1 MKINTHYK
9 ITLIF
14 TCITAL
20 LLSLGYFSLSD
31 NLKTYTNQNIKANLK
46 KQTALAKFALESNV
60 KNPAD
65 LDTFDT
71 IADRISRDLKLRVTI
86 IALDGRVL
94 GDSEFNHE
102 ALQQL
107 ENHLMRP
114 EIQEAMRNPFGENQR
129 FSTSINKNMRYTATL
144 FGNAQFEGVIR
155 LGIPLSEIRI
165 ISKQFRNTI
174 AISLFGIFMLAIF
187 INYFASV
194 FISKP
199 IKTMSKVAKRIS
211 AGDFS
216 KINTFALDGE
226 IKDLG
231 ESFNTMSTQLQ
242 SRLQEMELGRSRLEA
257 VLLGM
262 QEGVLVV
269 DAKGSIVLMNQA
281 LRGFFHIQKEGTG
294 KNVIEVI
301 RNIEIQTII
310 EDALKNKHHLEAY
323 PVTLLSPEERN
334 LSIFARPIL
343 RDNQQEGAI
352 LVFHD
357 LTNVQRLEKIRQDFV
372 ANVSHELKTPIAN
385 IKGYA
390 ETLLSGALEDKTHA
404 KDFLSIVYNESER
417 LARLIDDLLNLSKI
431 ESGKLTMNLK
441 ATALPPIIHKVVSSM
456 KMQAERKS
464 ITITMKLPE
473 NIAQVMADST
483 RITQVLFNL
492 IDNAIK
498 YTAQDGHIEINAT
511 EEEREIQVQ
520 VTDNGIGIPEKEIP
534 RLFERFYRVDKG
546 RSRELGGTG
555 LGLSIVKHIVKAHQ
569 GEISI
574 KSKLGQGTTFIFT
587 LPKSYAFPQQT
598 KKRLKIN
605 GPRK

>member
-1 MKINTHYK
+1 MRINTHYK

-20 LLSLGYFSLSD
+20 LLSLGYFYLSD
-31 NLKTYTNQNIKANLK
+31 NFKTYTDQNIKTNLRR
-46 KQTALAKFALESNV
+46 QIALARFALESSV
-60 KNPAD
+60 KNPLD
-65 LDTFDT
+65 LDA
-71 IADRISRDLKLRVTI
+71 IADRIGRDLKLRATI

-94 GDSEFNHE
+94 GDSELDHE
-102 ALQQL
+102 ALRQV

-129 FSTSINKNMRYTATL
+129 FSTTVNKSMRYTATL
-144 FGNAQFEGVIR
+144 FGNAQFEGIIR
-155 LGIPLSEIRI
+155 LAVPLSEIRV
-165 ISKQFRNTI
+165 ISEQFRDTI
-174 AISLFGIFMLAIF
+174 AISLFGVFILAIF
-187 INYFASV
+187 INYFASA

-199 IKTMSKVAKRIS
+199 IRTMSKVAKRIA

-231 ESFNTMSTQLQ
+231 TSFNTMSAQLQ

-281 LRGFFHIQKEGTG
+281 LRDFFHIQKEGTG

-310 EDALKNKHHLEAY
+310 DDALKNKHQLE
-323 PVTLLSPEERN
+323 PHQITILSPEEKN

-343 RDNQQEGAI
+343 QENQQEGTI

-390 ETLLSGALEDKTHA
+390 ETLLNGALEDKTHA

-417 LARLIDDLLNLSKI
+417 LARLVDDLLNLSKI

-441 ATALPPIIHKVVSSM
+441 ATALAPIIHKVVSSM
-456 KMQAERKS
+456 KIQAERKS
-464 ITITMKLPE
+464 ITITVKLPG

-498 YTAQDGHIEINAT
+498 YTAQDGHIEISGMEAKN
-511 EEEREIQVQ
+511 EIQVQ
-520 VTDNGIGIPEKEIP
+520 VTDNGIGIPAKEIP

-574 KSKLGQGTTFIFT
+574 KSKLGKGTAFIFT
-587 LPKSYAFPQQT
+587 LPKSYAFPHPSQDASE
-598 KKRLKIN
+598 
-605 GPRK
+605 